1 MTSITL
7 PAYDWA
13 PRAHQMRGWNAL
25 ASGVSTAVLAWHR
38 RAGKDEIA
46 LHNAAIKAMQRV
58 GNYWHLLPMQEQARR
73 ALWESVNPKTGRVRW
88 KDAFPDE
95 IIQHVDNQGM
105 KVTFKNGSTW
115 QLLGSDNYN
124 CFSADTEVLTDNG
137 WCLFSDLTGF
147 EKVATLDD
155 GKLVYAP
162 IDHIVQH
169 PFDGEMYQVK
179 NSSIDLLTTPN
190 HRFFVEST
198 KGVRKFKR
206 IDDPTIL
213 GDKIPATCDWEGEE
227 RETYSIDSI
236 VARNFKWSRETLTFT
251 MTDWCAFIGIY
262 LSEGSTFSD
271 ARGNYRVVI
280 SQKKLHIRKQIE
292 ALLQRMGLTYH
303 YDANPGNYVINSKV
317 LFDYCRQFGLCHEK
331 FVPRDL
337 MGLTKPLL
345 QTLVDWLVK
354 GDGNINCNDTLS
366 YASTSRRLIDD
377 FQELMIKLGQSGNIR
392 TRKNQGGMIRGR
404 QIESALP
411 LYVFNRRKS
420 KFKYFKDTHESYI
433 SQVPYQGTVWC
444 LQAGSHVIKVRRNG
458 FEAWCGNSLVGTT
471 PVGMT
476 FSEAALGDPMAYAF
490 FRPILLENNGWSV
503 HISSTRGRNHFYKL
517 FKTYEG
523 QPDAFTEVLSAEDTG
538 IFTALQLAMERKVY
552 IDLYGSAI
560 GNALF
565 EQEFLSSW
573 DAAIIGSVFGSE
585 LKRLRKEGRALP
597 LRYDPRYP
605 VDTSWDIGVGD
616 TNVIL
621 FWQRVGNFERLFDWY
636 ASSDT
641 GIEHYAEILASKP
654 YFYLNHIGPH
664 DIENR
669 EWGTNGVGRMAT
681 AKKLGVHF
689 KRMPKYSKGD
699 SIACGARL
707 INMMQINVADDPV
720 DDPMDDCAFILD
732 AFEQYHFKFD
742 RERKVMSRNPEHDWT
757 SHYSDALMTRG
768 LFVAEDTTLGRP
780 LALQG
785 RGVDLS
791 AQQYDQTRIRDIFA
805 RQNRKRTGAWG

>member
-58 GNYWHLLPMQEQARR
+58 GNYWHLLPMQEQARK
-73 ALWESVNPKTGRVRW
+73 ALWESVNPKTGRARW

-115 QLLGSDNYN
+115 QLLGSDNY
-124 CFSADTEVLTDNG
+124 E
-137 WCLFSDLTGF
+137 
-147 EKVATLDD
+147 
-155 GKLVYAP
+155 
-162 IDHIVQH
+162 
-169 PFDGEMYQVK
+169 
-179 NSSIDLLTTPN
+179 
-190 HRFFVEST
+190 
-198 KGVRKFKR
+198 
-206 IDDPTIL
+206 
-213 GDKIPATCDWEGEE
+213 
-227 RETYSIDSI
+227 
-236 VARNFKWSRETLTFT
+236 
-251 MTDWCAFIGIY
+251 
-262 LSEGSTFSD
+262 
-271 ARGNYRVVI
+271 
-280 SQKKLHIRKQIE
+280 
-292 ALLQRMGLTYH
+292 
-303 YDANPGNYVINSKV
+303 
-317 LFDYCRQFGLCHEK
+317 
-331 FVPRDL
+331 
-337 MGLTKPLL
+337 
-345 QTLVDWLVK
+345 
-354 GDGNINCNDTLS
+354 
-366 YASTSRRLIDD
+366 
-377 FQELMIKLGQSGNIR
+377 
-392 TRKNQGGMIRGR
+392 
-404 QIESALP
+404 
-411 LYVFNRRKS
+411 
-420 KFKYFKDTHESYI
+420 
-433 SQVPYQGTVWC
+433 
-444 LQAGSHVIKVRRNG
+444 
-458 FEAWCGNSLVGTT
+458 SLVGTT

-573 DAAIIGSVFGSE
+573 DAAIIGSVFGTE

-664 DIENR
+664 DIEHR

-720 DDPMDDCAFILD
+720 DDPMDDCAFLLD